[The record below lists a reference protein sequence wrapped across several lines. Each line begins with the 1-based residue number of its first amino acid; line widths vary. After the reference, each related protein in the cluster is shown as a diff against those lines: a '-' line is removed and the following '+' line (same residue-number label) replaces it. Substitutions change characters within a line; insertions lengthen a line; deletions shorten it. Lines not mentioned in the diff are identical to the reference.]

1 MHYLLSIADPRSP
14 KDTALNTTLQ
24 ISEHNLLL
32 ISECSP
38 FSNFTLRSLS
48 SNLVDKQELK
58 YNHSRALR
66 FSNALNKETEGQGE
80 NV

>member
-14 KDTALNTTLQ
+14 KDTTLNTTLQ

-38 FSNFTLRSLS
+38 YSNSTLRSLS
-48 SNLVDKQELK
+48 SNLVDKQELRF
-58 YNHSRALR
+58 NHSRVLK